1 MGQCHDAQPES
12 SSESSAGPC
21 WDYRDLIE
29 PDDDDD
35 FDSESYDEFTPH
47 LSMSPVPL
55 PNEVGEGIQLREYLS
70 PANILQR

>member
-1 MGQCHDAQPES
+1 MCVWSRCRWSWEECEQETWVVLGVES
-12 SSESSAGPC
+12 G
-21 WDYRDLIE
+21 
-29 PDDDDD
+29 DDDDD